1 MKGTAV
7 KSRFMCGAQPLQRR
21 VRDHSELPRSISSAS
36 PSAPASKPHFVRQM
50 RLVITP
56 GELLPDILT
65 GTRLS
70 ERQPRTFHST
80 TPVASPTQPRNG
92 MLS

>member
-1 MKGTAV
+1 
-7 KSRFMCGAQPLQRR
+7 
-21 VRDHSELPRSISSAS
+21 
-36 PSAPASKPHFVRQM
+36 M

-56 GELLPDILT
+56 RELLPDILT